1 MRFKLRFYAE
11 YGIISVVATFIIRG
25 TGTRPWAYSLWCIAL
40 LLLLLSWRNGG
51 WQEIIWATPILLA
64 VTAIDYLMFWS
75 PRVEVSKNELHIV
88 NLFRHCHIPWSDIE
102 HIESRYGLYIYTRS
116 LPKKVA
122 VWAVPSRASIFN
134 SSLLSST
141 KTNRSKQHFSTFNWT
156 QTSGKIFEVLPL
168 ADIAAALTTEHSK
181 QLSSQPETGA
191 PTHEASTQSFY
202 LPHLLILA
210 TITLFLVYALI
221 R

>member
-25 TGTRPWAYSLWCIAL
+25 TGTRFWAYSLWCIAL

-51 WQEIIWATPILLA
+51 WQELLWVTPILLA
-64 VTAIDYLMFWS
+64 VAAIGYLMFWS

-102 HIESRYGLYIYTRS
+102 HIESRYGLYIYTHS

-134 SSLLSST
+134 HSLLSST
-141 KTNRSKQHFSTFNWT
+141 KTNSNKQGFSAFNWT

-168 ADIAAALTTEHSK
+168 VDVATALTTEHSR
-181 QLSSQPETGA
+181 QLTSQPETDA
-191 PTHEASTQSFY
+191 STHTASTQSFY

-210 TITLFLVYALI
+210 MITLFLVYALI